1 MIIVLATHNKDKQ
14 KELLPLLKPLGI
26 GIKLLDDFPQIGEI
40 AETGSTLRD
49 NALIKARTVH
59 RLTGLPALADDT
71 GLEVACLNGQPG
83 VRTGRYAGENATYA
97 ENVTK
102 LLQKLKTVPESERS
116 ARFLTVIAYVDSERE
131 LIENGVV
138 EGRILNNRKGVGG
151 FGYDP
156 VFYIPQLDKTF
167 AEMTSAE
174 KSKISHRGR
183 AFRKMKKLLEGLVV
197 TQTENSPQLNSRS

>member
-1 MIIVLATHNKDKQ
+1 MIIILATHNKDKLR
-14 KELLPLLKPLGI
+14 ELLPLLEPLGI
-26 GIKLLDDFPQIGEI
+26 DIKLLDEFPQIGEI
-40 AETGSTLRD
+40 AETGRTLRE

-71 GLEVACLNGQPG
+71 GLEVACLRGQPG

-102 LLQKLKTVPESERS
+102 LLRELKTVPESERS
-116 ARFLTVIAYVDSERE
+116 ARFLTVIAYVDDDRE
-131 LIENGVV
+131 LLENGVV
-138 EGRILNNRKGVGG
+138 EGRIINERKGVGG

-156 VFYIPQLDKTF
+156 VFYIPQLYKTF

-174 KSKISHRGR
+174 KSNISHRGR
-183 AFRKMKKLLEGLVV
+183 AFRKMKKLLEELSAA
-197 TQTENSPQLNSRS
+197 QTENSPQLNSRS